1 MKGVKNMKKQYVKP
15 ELYFEDFEL
24 SANIATG
31 CEAPTNHTKD
41 QCAYSVGGENV
52 FVEGVTNCTTKPE
65 GEQWGDLCYHNP
77 SENNKLFTS

>member
-1 MKGVKNMKKQYVKP
+1 MKNMKKQYVKP
-15 ELYFEDFEL
+15 ELYFENFEL

-41 QCAYSVGGENV
+41 QCAYSAGGESV
-52 FVEGVTNCTTKPE
+52 FVEGVTNCTTITQD
-65 GEQWGDLCYHNP
+65 GQWGDLCYHNP